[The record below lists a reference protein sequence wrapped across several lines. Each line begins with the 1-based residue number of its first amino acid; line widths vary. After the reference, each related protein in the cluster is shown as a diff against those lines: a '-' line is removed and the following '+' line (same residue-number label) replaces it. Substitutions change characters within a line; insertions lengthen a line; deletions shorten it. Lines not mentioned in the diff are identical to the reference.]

1 MPERRPVLALRNVSK
16 RYRLYGSR
24 SEQLLDVMGLGA
36 LLWWRTASYA
46 EHPALSNISL
56 TIDAGERVAIV
67 GRNGAGKTTLLKLV
81 TGNFQPSSGMVEVHG
96 KVQALMSLGIGFHPE
111 FSGYDNL
118 KASLAYA
125 GLDEARLKAAVD
137 DVVAFVELGEYLH
150 QPFKTYSAGMQA
162 RLMFA
167 ASTAVTPDI
176 LIVDEILGAGDAYFS
191 AKSSHRME
199 KLATSGCTLL
209 LVSHSMPQVLQF
221 CERAIW
227 IEAGRIVMDDDALA
241 VVKAYEEFS
250 NRLEAEAVR
259 AGAESSVLANV
270 ELRMKLLSEVFK
282 AGSAS
287 ESVDH
292 ASSGGVSR
300 WSGEPGLRIES
311 IRVVGSDGATT
322 GFVRSGTDVRIEIE
336 YAADRDGEFPC
347 AVVVVLFAAD
357 GRVLSR
363 HWSDPFTVT
372 ARAGERHRADLH
384 LEPVLLGNGT
394 YFFSAALYKELKLE
408 DLGAS
413 KAYDLLSR
421 SFEFKVRASHQD
433 DPSLFHHPARWS
445 IAALPSKDRP

>member
-1 MPERRPVLALRNVSK
+1 
-16 RYRLYGSR
+16 
-24 SEQLLDVMGLGA
+24 
-36 LLWWRTASYA
+36 
-46 EHPALSNISL
+46 
-56 TIDAGERVAIV
+56 
-67 GRNGAGKTTLLKLV
+67 
-81 TGNFQPSSGMVEVHG
+81 
-96 KVQALMSLGIGFHPE
+96 MSLGIGFHPE

-125 GLDEARLKAAVD
+125 GLDPARLKAAID

-199 KLATSGCTLL
+199 KLAKSGCTLL

-227 IEAGRIVMDDDALA
+227 IEAGRVVMDDRALA

-250 NRLEAEAVR
+250 NRLEAEAGR
-259 AGAESSVLANV
+259 AGAESSVLANA

-282 AGSAS
+282 AGATG

-300 WSGEPGLRIES
+300 WAGEPGLRIES
-311 IRVVGSDGATT
+311 IRVAGADGKPT
-322 GFVRSGTDVRIEIE
+322 GFVRSGSDARIEIE
-336 YAADRDGEFPC
+336 YSADRDGDFPC
-347 AVVVVLFAAD
+347 TLVVVLFAAD

-363 HWSDPFTVT
+363 HSSEPFTVT
-372 ARAGERHRADLH
+372 ARAGDRQSAALH
-384 LEPVLLGNGT
+384 FEPMLLGNGT
-394 YFFSAALYKELKLE
+394 YFFSAALYKELNLD
-408 DLGAS
+408 DLAAS

-421 SFEFKVRASHQD
+421 SFEFTVRANHQD

-445 IAALPSKDRP
+445 VAALDAKGR